1 MTKTE
6 TDILQMCIMT
16 GSAVIIKSKA
26 HQEAAYWTLRKA
38 GIITTTKES
47 DIHRVIKIKNHQHH
61 WEEINA
67 E

>member
-26 HQEAAYWTLRKA
+26 HQESAYWTLREA
-38 GIITTTKES
+38 GLITTTKES
-47 DIHRVIKIKNHQHH
+47 DIHRVIKIKNHQHQ
-61 WEEINA
+61 WEVFEA
-67 E
+67 K